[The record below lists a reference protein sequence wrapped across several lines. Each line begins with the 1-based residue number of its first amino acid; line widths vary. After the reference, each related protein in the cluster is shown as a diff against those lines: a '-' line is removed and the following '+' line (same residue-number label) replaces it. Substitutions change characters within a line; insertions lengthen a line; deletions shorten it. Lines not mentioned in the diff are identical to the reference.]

1 MTRTAPLAK
10 DKVTQGSQVILPAYP
25 ILFLLIAGF
34 FLFQNESRTQ
44 GDAFAVALMV
54 LSIKGWGL
62 VFLTIGAVEVSCLFS
77 HRRIMFMWSLV
88 LGAGMCTFW
97 SILLFASATRN
108 DSVSWT
114 SGVWVLFA
122 AVAHIASVR
131 SLARDDVR
139 M

>member
-1 MTRTAPLAK
+1 MVREAPLAK

-25 ILFLLIAGF
+25 ILFLVIAGF
-34 FLFQNESRTQ
+34 FLFQNESRTE
-44 GDAFAVALMV
+44 GDAFEVALMV
-54 LSIKGWGL
+54 LSIRGWGV
-62 VFLTIGAVEVSCLFS
+62 VFLVIGAFEVSCLFS
-77 HRRIMFMWSLV
+77 HRRLPFMWSLV
-88 LGAGMCTFW
+88 VGTGMCAFW
-97 SILLFASATRN
+97 AILLFASATRN

>member
-1 MTRTAPLAK
+1 MPRNAPLAK
-10 DKVTQGSQVILPAYP
+10 EKVTQGSQVILPAYP

-44 GDAFAVALMV
+44 GDAFEVALMIT
-54 LSIKGWGL
+54 SIKGWGYM
-62 VFLTIGAVEVSCLFS
+62 FLALGTVEVFALFR
-77 HRRIMFMWSLV
+77 HRRGAFMWSLV
-88 LGAGMCTFW
+88 GGSGMCAFW
-97 SILLFASATRN
+97 SVLLFASATRN

-114 SGVWVLFA
+114 SGVWVMFA

-139 M
+139 L